1 MLYVGRRR
9 ENGHVQKCDRSRKK
23 PRGAENENLKRHM
36 LASRAQ
42 SNRRLA
48 RKKQGV
54 AANRTSESPHL
65 RFTHV
70 NPGRFRGAI
79 LRMIAHL
86 RKIQA
91 QRLRIIGQ
99 VVSVSDLLFWH
110 DNMASQPIESC
121 SHRNVSLKSTTD
133 MNTDQKKYITHCY
146 TYL

>member
-1 MLYVGRRR
+1 MLYVCRRR
-9 ENGHVQKCDRSRKK
+9 ENGHIQKCDRSRKK
-23 PRGAENENLKRHM
+23 MKGAENENLKRHM

-42 SNRRLA
+42 SNSGLA

-54 AANRTSESPHL
+54 AANRTSGSPHL

-110 DNMASQPIESC
+110 DNMASHPIESC
-121 SHRNVSLKSTTD
+121 PHRNFNLKSTID
-133 MNTDQKKYITHCY
+133 MNTDQLRYIAYCY